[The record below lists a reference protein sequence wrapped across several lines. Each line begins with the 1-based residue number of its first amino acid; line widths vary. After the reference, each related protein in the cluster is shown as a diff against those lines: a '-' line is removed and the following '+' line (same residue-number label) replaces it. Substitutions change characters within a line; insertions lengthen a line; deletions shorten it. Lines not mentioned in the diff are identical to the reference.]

1 MSTIFEK
8 IISGEIPADILFQD
22 EQCIVIRDIQPQSP
36 VHFLVIPKRVIPR
49 IGNAKTDDQ
58 TILGH
63 LLVVAAK
70 VAEEENLNSGY
81 RIVINNGA
89 NGGETVPHL
98 HIHVLGGRQ
107 MLWPPG

>member
-63 LLVVAAK
+63 LLLVAAK
-70 VAEEENLNSGY
+70 VAEEENLNSVY

>member
-63 LLVVAAK
+63 LLLVAAK